1 MPAINRIINSLS
13 PSNKMPET
21 CILTDGLIQFPTLRY
36 PGQNRVRTVAI
47 TSVISANHMEDSADQ
62 KISELPVSADDRLAP
77 HLQPPSVDFFRKLFT
92 NLLDIYDEILAIF
105 SSSALTPT
113 YKNAVEAA
121 VKVDR
126 QMRIQVIDSQ
136 TFALGLGYLVKFAA
150 EQLEKGISPKIV
162 TQNIH
167 SKIPHIFTLINIPSL
182 SYLYYNGL
190 IDRAQAW
197 VGEKL
202 ELMPNF
208 TLEEGEFLSTDKM
221 RNKRHVTEY
230 FLEYI
235 KEFEAIDYIA
245 YLYGDPSYSQTAKII
260 RDFLKDNYDG
270 VEFTEH
276 KLLLPTAVLF
286 GPTCQGLIIVDDES

>member
-1 MPAINRIINSLS
+1 MS
-13 PSNKMPET
+13 ET
-21 CILTDGLIQFPTLRY
+21 CILTDTLIQYPTLRF

-47 TSVISANHMEDSADQ
+47 SSVVSGAKVEDSVEY
-62 KISELPVSADDRLAP
+62 KITDLPNSVDDKIAP
-77 HLQPPSVDFFRKLFT
+77 HLESPSVEFFRKLFATLLET
-92 NLLDIYDEILAIF
+92 NDEILAIF
-105 SSSALTPT
+105 SSGALTSICQ
-113 YKNAVEAA
+113 NASEAA
-121 VKVDR
+121 AKIDR
-126 QMRIQVIDSQ
+126 QMRIQIIDSQ
-136 TFALGLGYLVKFAA
+136 TFSLGLGYLVKFAA
-150 EQLEKGISPKIV
+150 EQLEKGIPSKIV
-162 TQNIH
+162 SQ
-167 SKIPHIFTLINIPSL
+167 SVYVKIPHIFTLVNIPSL

-221 RNKRHVTEY
+221 RNKRHITEY

-235 KEFEAIDYIA
+235 KEFEAVKYIA
-245 YLYGDPSYSQTAKII
+245 FMYGDPAFTQTAKII
-260 RDFLKDNYDG
+260 RDFLKDNYAA

-276 KLLLPTAVLF
+276 KILLPAAILF